1 MKNLLTFFA
10 ILFVGML
17 SKAQITSSNVL
28 EYVEQI
34 EASAKSSMI
43 DANTIIQ
50 IGNDNVVEVYETAS
64 NNLFL
69 RQLGDQNTTYFSAN
83 SSYATNAEI
92 NVRGSGNYIE
102 IQGVNSISDGMKIN
116 INANDTT
123 LLMRNH

>member
-10 ILFVGML
+10 ILFLGML

-64 NNLFL
+64 NNLVL
-69 RQLGDQNTTYFSAN
+69 RQLGDQNTTYFTAN
-83 SSYATNAEI
+83 SSYTTNAEI